1 MKRGNEPEKLQ
12 RSSIETRSLPAL
24 TYVLPPIATSRFA
37 HLCRSRP
44 RGSVHSLLPSQLY
57 LDRSHCPRPHASYL
71 AALPSTRAIS
81 QTPVFYV
88 AHPFAP
94 FASYALS
101 ADLLPYRLRFLMARV
116 GALGAFRRWCWPP
129 RQTKKQEGRR
139 K

>member
-1 MKRGNEPEKLQ
+1 MC
-12 RSSIETRSLPAL
+12 
-24 TYVLPPIATSRFA
+24 SRPFRPLGFA

-116 GALGAFRRWCWPP
+116 GALGAFRRGAGLQGKL
-129 RQTKKQEGRR
+129 RSRKEEGRNSNR
-139 K
+139 SFPACLRS